1 MEKILIVS
9 ATRKTNYTLAKN
21 LEEILLTL
29 DTEVT
34 IISLEDY
41 KLPLYTDDV
50 YKDRKDEYFNV
61 VESLTKQFSSH
72 KGLIICG
79 PEYNGYTP
87 PIITNAIAW
96 ISVSTD

>member
-34 IISLEDY
+34 IIYL
-41 KLPLYTDDV
+41 
-50 YKDRKDEYFNV
+50 
-61 VESLTKQFSSH
+61 
-72 KGLIICG
+72 
-79 PEYNGYTP
+79 
-87 PIITNAIAW
+87 
-96 ISVSTD
+96 